1 MTPKPD
7 IEPVATLVERLT
19 ARAKSEQ
26 EGGSEAAA
34 ERAMMG
40 MEAKS
45 DLWAERVNLNDLIG
59 NIVNVGR
66 LDRSAPDAVREK
78 FIKRQFEL
86 IDALMRQAFLEGY
99 LEGGLSRKAYDDELD
114 TATASALL
122 ALEGERDA
130 LRETNAVLDPA
141 GESFHRRMVAAEAEV
156 ARLRSDKARLDWLE
170 TMVVN
175 VRSKLVYGSA
185 DVFWASPDDS
195 FEGELG
201 PSDIRKQIDTEM
213 QLRALSSS
221 EHT

>member
-7 IEPVATLVERLT
+7 TEPVATLVERLT

-130 LRETNAVLDPA
+130 LREALKPFA
-141 GESFHRRMVAAEAEV
+141 REAELWV
-156 ARLRSDKARLDWLE
+156 TDGMDCQDVDGALFKDTRDETLVTLGDFRRARA
-170 TMVVN
+170 
-175 VRSKLVYGSA
+175 
-185 DVFWASPDDS
+185 
-195 FEGELG
+195 
-201 PSDIRKQIDTEM
+201 
-213 QLRALSSS
+213 ALSSS
-221 EHT
+221 EHI